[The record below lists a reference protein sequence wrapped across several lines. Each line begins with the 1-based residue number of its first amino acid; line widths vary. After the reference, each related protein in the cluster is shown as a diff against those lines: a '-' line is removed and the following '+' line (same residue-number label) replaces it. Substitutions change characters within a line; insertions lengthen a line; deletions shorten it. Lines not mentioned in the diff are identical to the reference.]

1 VSGTGPTPAE
11 QHLGDRLAALVDGEL
26 EHDARDR
33 VLAHLA
39 TCPRCKA
46 EADAQR
52 RLKSAFAQSAP
63 PPLSEAL
70 LARLQGLPAGPGAG
84 DGDEPGPF
92 GGGRMAGGG
101 MFGGLNPSA
110 GRPRDPRA
118 ETFAYVPGGAHAAV
132 LPGGGSGFRIHEVG
146 RAEVERS
153 PWRRRRFAFAAASA
167 VSFAAI
173 ALGGA
178 VPLDVVSDSG
188 SRGQGGGSKV
198 TPLRTATPTTAA
210 NGLRTATPT
219 TAANGTTPGSAG
231 GTTSLRGT
239 DSDRRRGVGSGQV
252 GQGSGPV
259 VAAVPGEPA
268 GQSLN
273 RSLGVSPL
281 THATSVSPLIRPSAS
296 VLQPAAAPAADPAV
310 GPAATPVPMHLAA
323 PTQSASPLSPS
334 R

>member
-1 VSGTGPTPAE
+1 MSGTGPTPAE

-70 LARLQGLPAGPGAG
+70 LARLQGLPAGSGAG
-84 DGDEPGPF
+84 GDDESGPF
-92 GGGRMAGGG
+92 GGGRMTGGG

-146 RAEVERS
+146 RAEAERS

-188 SRGQGGGSKV
+188 SRGQSGGSKV

-210 NGLRTATPT
+210 NR
-219 TAANGTTPGSAG
+219 TTPGSAG
-231 GTTSLRGT
+231 GTTSPRGT
-239 DSDRRRGVGSGQV
+239 DDRRRGAGSGQAR
-252 GQGSGPV
+252 QGSGPV

-281 THATSVSPLIRPSAS
+281 THAASVSPLIRPPASAS
-296 VLQPAAAPAADPAV
+296 QPAAAPAV

-323 PTQSASPLSPS
+323 PTQSVSPLSPS

>member
-1 VSGTGPTPAE
+1 MSGTGPTPAE

-52 RLKSAFAQSAP
+52 RLKNVFAQSAP
-63 PPLSEAL
+63 PPLSEGL
-70 LARLQGLPAGPGAG
+70 LARLQGLPAAPAAG
-84 DGDEPGPF
+84 DDDEPGPF
-92 GGGRMAGGG
+92 GGGRVAGGV
-101 MFGGLNPSA
+101 FGGLNPSA

-118 ETFAYVPGGAHAAV
+118 ETFGYVPGGAHAAV

-146 RAEVERS
+146 RAEAERS
-153 PWRRRRFAFAAASA
+153 PWRGRRFAFAAASA

-178 VPLDVVSDSG
+178 VPLDVLSDSG
-188 SRGQGGGSKV
+188 SRGQGGGNKV
-198 TPLRTATPTTAA
+198 TPLRTTTPTTAT
-210 NGLRTATPT
+210 NGS
-219 TAANGTTPGSAG
+219 GTGSSG
-231 GTTSLRGT
+231 GATSLRGT
-239 DSDRRRGVGSGQV
+239 EGERRRGTGSGQV
-252 GQGSGPV
+252 RPGSGPV

-268 GQSLN
+268 GQTLN
-273 RSLGVSPL
+273 RSFGVSPL
-281 THATSVSPLIRPSAS
+281 NHASAMSPLIRPTAS
-296 VLQPAAAPAADPAV
+296 VLRLAAAPAI
-310 GPAATPVPMHLAA
+310 GPAATPVPTHLAA
-323 PTQSASPLSPS
+323 PTQPAPPLPPS

>member
-52 RLKSAFAQSAP
+52 RLKNVFAQAAP
-63 PPLSEAL
+63 PPLSEGL
-70 LARLQGLPAGPGAG
+70 LARLQGLPAGPAAEGTG
-84 DGDEPGPF
+84 LVVV
-92 GGGRMAGGG
+92 AGGV
-101 MFGGLNPSA
+101 FGALNPSA

-118 ETFAYVPGGAHAAV
+118 ETFGYVPGGAHAAV

-146 RAEVERS
+146 RAEAERS
-153 PWRRRRFAFAAASA
+153 PWRGRRFAFAAASA

-178 VPLDVVSDSG
+178 VPLDASGDSG
-188 SRGQGGGSKV
+188 ARGQGGGNKV

-210 NGLRTATPT
+210 NT
-219 TAANGTTPGSAG
+219 TTPGSG
-231 GTTSLRGT
+231 GGATAFRGT
-239 DSDRRRGVGSGQV
+239 EGDRRRGGSGQTRP
-252 GQGSGPV
+252 GSGPV
-259 VAAVPGEPA
+259 IAAVPGEPG
-268 GQSLN
+268 GQVIN
-273 RSLGVSPL
+273 RHLGVSPL
-281 THATSVSPLIRPSAS
+281 AHASSTTPLIRPTA
-296 VLQPAAAPAADPAV
+296 VALRLAAAPAI
-310 GPAATPVPMHLAA
+310 GPVATPVPRHLAA
-323 PTQSASPLSPS
+323 PSQPAPPPS

>member
-1 VSGTGPTPAE
+1 MSGTGPTPAE

-84 DGDEPGPF
+84 DDDEPGPF

-146 RAEVERS
+146 RAEAERS

-210 NGLRTATPT
+210 NG
-219 TAANGTTPGSAG
+219 TTPGPAG

-239 DSDRRRGVGSGQV
+239 DGDRRRGPGNGQDRP
-252 GQGSGPV
+252 GSGPV

-281 THATSVSPLIRPSAS
+281 AHASSASPLIRPSAS
-296 VLQPAAAPAADPAV
+296 VFQPAAAPAV

>member
-1 VSGTGPTPAE
+1 MSGTGPTPAE

-26 EHDARDR
+26 EHDVRDR

-52 RLKSAFAQSAP
+52 RLKNAFARSAP
-63 PPLSEAL
+63 PPLSEGL
-70 LARLQGLPAGPGAG
+70 LARLQGLPAGPGA
-84 DGDEPGPF
+84 DDDDERGPF
-92 GGGRMAGGG
+92 GRGRLAGGG
-101 MFGGLNPSA
+101 VFGALNPSA

-118 ETFAYVPGGAHAAV
+118 ETFGYVPEGAHASV
-132 LPGGGSGFRIHEVG
+132 LPDGGSGFRIHEVG
-146 RAEVERS
+146 RTEPERS
-153 PWRRRRFAFAAASA
+153 PWRGRRFAFAAASA

-178 VPLDVVSDSG
+178 VPLDVASDSG
-188 SRGQGGGSKV
+188 SRGQGGGNKV
-198 TPLRTATPTTAA
+198 TPLRTATPTTAT
-210 NGLRTATPT
+210 NSTS
-219 TAANGTTPGSAG
+219 PGSSG

-239 DSDRRRGVGSGQV
+239 DGDRRRGPGSGQTRP
-252 GQGSGPV
+252 GPGPV

-268 GQSLN
+268 GRSLN

-281 THATSVSPLIRPSAS
+281 AHASSTSPLIRPSAS
-296 VLQPAAAPAADPAV
+296 VLQLAAAPAI
-310 GPAATPVPMHLAA
+310 GPAATPVPTHLAA
-323 PTQSASPLSPS
+323 PTQSAPPLSPS

>member
-52 RLKSAFAQSAP
+52 RLKNAFAQSAP
-63 PPLSEAL
+63 PPLSEGL

-84 DGDEPGPF
+84 DDDESGPF
-92 GGGRMAGGG
+92 GGGRMTGG

-132 LPGGGSGFRIHEVG
+132 LPGGASGFRIHEVG
-146 RAEVERS
+146 RAEAERS
-153 PWRRRRFAFAAASA
+153 PWRGRRFAFAAASA
-167 VSFAAI
+167 VSFAAF

-178 VPLDVVSDSG
+178 VPLDVASDSG
-188 SRGQGGGSKV
+188 SRGQGGGNKV
-198 TPLRTATPTTAA
+198 TPLRTATPTTA
-210 NGLRTATPT
+210 T
-219 TAANGTTPGSAG
+219 NGTTPGSAG
-231 GTTSLRGT
+231 GATSLRG
-239 DSDRRRGVGSGQV
+239 DGDRRRGPGSGQARP
-252 GQGSGPV
+252 GSGPV

-281 THATSVSPLIRPSAS
+281 THASSTSPLLRPPVPVLRSA
-296 VLQPAAAPAADPAV
+296 VAAAAV
-310 GPAATPVPMHLAA
+310 GPAATPVPLHLAA
-323 PTQSASPLSPS
+323 PTQSAPPLSPS

>member
-1 VSGTGPTPAE
+1 MSGTGPTPAE

-52 RLKSAFAQSAP
+52 RLKKVFAQAAP
-63 PPLSEAL
+63 PPLSEGL
-70 LARLQGLPAGPGAG
+70 LARLQGLPAGPGAVAG
-84 DGDEPGPF
+84 DDDDPGPF
-92 GGGRMAGGG
+92 GGGRTTGGV
-101 MFGGLNPSA
+101 FGALNPSA

-118 ETFAYVPGGAHAAV
+118 ETFGYVPGGAHAAV

-146 RAEVERS
+146 RTEAERS
-153 PWRRRRFAFAAASA
+153 PWRGRRFAFAAASA

-178 VPLDVVSDSG
+178 VPLDVSSESG
-188 SRGQGGGSKV
+188 SRGQSGGNKV
-198 TPLRTATPTTAA
+198 TPLRTATPTAA
-210 NGLRTATPT
+210 TNGSGTGSGGGAT
-219 TAANGTTPGSAG
+219 SV
-231 GTTSLRGT
+231 RGNE
-239 DSDRRRGVGSGQV
+239 SDRRRSGGAQTRP
-252 GQGSGPV
+252 GTGPV

-268 GQSLN
+268 GEVLN
-273 RSLGVSPL
+273 RSFGVSPL
-281 THATSVSPLIRPSAS
+281 THASSTMPLIRPTGSIS
-296 VLQPAAAPAADPAV
+296 PLSAAPAAV
-310 GPAATPVPMHLAA
+310 GPAVTPVPRHLAA
-323 PTQSASPLSPS
+323 PTQAALPLSTS